1 MLGNDSQNWNKN
13 SIEPDKVYYQ
23 LKDETLSEIKSE
35 ITSIRYRHINLNN
48 IEQEDFILNSFATD
62 ISRLRNQLDHETG
75 ILVIT
80 GLNYEDYNEHELDLI
95 YWCIS
100 NYLGRVFRQN
110 MNGDKLGL
118 VQAKHNKL
126 GKKGAKYAE
135 TNLKLGLHTDCNW
148 NEHRSCDYLGMFCN
162 RPAQS
167 GGTSQF
173 FSGYSLYNE
182 IMNYNPDYITSLSK
196 NFPFDARII
205 RDKNKEIVNYPIFA
219 TEENDLLVHYIN
231 FFLEEGIKKTKINL
245 TNTDHEALDFI
256 KNKLKSEKFIFEHH
270 LEKGHIAYNNNRFIL
285 HDRTSFIDDAHKSK
299 SRLMKR
305 TWMWRRHLSPGID
318 PMNIQKD

>member
-1 MLGNDSQNWNKN
+1 MLGTNNQNWTKS
-13 SIEPDKVYYQ
+13 SIDINNVYYE
-23 LKDETLSEIKSE
+23 LKEETLSEIKKA
-35 ITSIRYRHINLNN
+35 ITSIRNRNINLNN
-48 IEQEDFILNSFATD
+48 IEQEDFILESFASD
-62 ISRLRNQLDHETG
+62 VPRLRKQLDNETG

-80 GLNYEDYNEHELDLI
+80 GLNHEDYTEHELDLI
-95 YWCIS
+95 YWCIT
-100 NYLGRVFRQN
+100 NYLGRIFRQN

-118 VQAKHNKL
+118 VQAKHDKL

-162 RPAQS
+162 RPAKS

-173 FSGYSLYNE
+173 FSGYTLYND
-182 IMNYNPDYITSLSK
+182 IMNYNPDYIKSLTK
-196 NFPFDARII
+196 KFPFDARSI
-205 RDKNKEIVNYPIFA
+205 RDKNKEIVYYPIFSIKK
-219 TEENDLLVHYIN
+219 NDLLVHYIN

-245 TNTDHEALDFI
+245 TSTDYDALDFI
-256 KNKLKSEKFIFEHH
+256 KNKLKSENFIFEHH

-285 HDRTSFIDDAHKSK
+285 HDRTSFIDDTDKLK

-305 TWMWRRHLSPGID
+305 TWMWRRHQAPGTD
-318 PMNIQKD
+318 PINIQ